1 MEKIHKNILDYILK
15 DVNVTLERLGVSE
28 KVEVVE
34 EKEIRGRYY
43 YNIESKPIKVI
54 PMIYKETIMKGSIM
68 NVCEAEEGKG
78 LCRKGYRLIQV
89 SISYAFKYF
98 GGGQNG
104 VEFGV
109 AYYSVEKD
117 IAEDEA
123 EQLPYMIRKVQSI
136 NI

>member
-1 MEKIHKNILDYILK
+1 MEKIQKNILDYILK

-28 KVEVVE
+28 KVGVVE

-43 YNIESKPIKVI
+43 YNIESKPIKVT
-54 PMIYKETIMKGSIM
+54 PMIYKETIMKGSITD
-68 NVCEAEEGKG
+68 VEAEEGKG

-104 VEFGV
+104 VELGV